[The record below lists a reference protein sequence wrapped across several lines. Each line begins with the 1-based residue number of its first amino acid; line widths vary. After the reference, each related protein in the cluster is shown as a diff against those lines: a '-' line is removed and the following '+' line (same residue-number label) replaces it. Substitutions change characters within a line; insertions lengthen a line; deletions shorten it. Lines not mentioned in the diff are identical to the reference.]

1 MQYSLNVLY
10 LYFSMEMYFFD
21 VILQTNFKQIQN
33 VNERT

>member
-1 MQYSLNVLY
+1 M
-10 LYFSMEMYFFD
+10 YFVCTFLWKCIFFD